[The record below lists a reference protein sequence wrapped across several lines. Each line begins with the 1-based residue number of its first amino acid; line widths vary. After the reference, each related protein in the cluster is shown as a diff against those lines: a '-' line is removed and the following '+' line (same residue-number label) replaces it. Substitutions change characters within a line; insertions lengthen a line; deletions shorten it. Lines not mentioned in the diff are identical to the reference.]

1 MTLYLKYRP
10 KDFESLVGQDF
21 IKSTLRQAIEKDK
34 LV

>member
-10 KDFESLVGQDF
+10 TDFESLVGQDF
-21 IKSTLRQAIEKDK
+21 IKNTLRQAILKDK